1 MIMAYLLLAM
11 CVLII
16 RGLAGY
22 DSRFR
27 KGKYITIKSTVLSKI
42 LLDTMSP
49 YTRNL
54 RPKRDRNK
62 MSVTGAYLYSALLAV
77 LVINLVFLLIPDIP
91 SESWVIDT
99 DRFFLFTST
108 LNDKISAISILLLFL
123 SIFVCIFP
131 ALAYSVKE
139 ASPVWVKIL
148 ILILLALMLL
158 IDVFTSTYLLIEL
171 VRTFL

>member
-1 MIMAYLLLAM
+1 M
-11 CVLII
+11 CVVII
-16 RGLAGY
+16 RGVAGY

-27 KGKYITIKSTVLSKI
+27 KGKYFTIKNAVLSKI
-42 LLDTMSP
+42 LLDNTSF
-49 YTRNL
+49 YTRNV

-62 MSVTGAYLYSALLAV
+62 MSVPGAYLYSALLAV
-77 LVINLVFLLIPDIP
+77 LVINLVLLLIPDIP
-91 SESWVIDT
+91 CESWVIDT
-99 DRFFLFTST
+99 DKFFLFTST

-158 IDVFTSTYLLIEL
+158 IDVFISTYLLIEL

>member
-1 MIMAYLLLAM
+1 MS
-11 CVLII
+11 VVII
-16 RGLAGY
+16 RAVAGY

-27 KGKYITIKSTVLSKI
+27 KGKYFTIKNAVLSKI
-42 LLDTMSP
+42 LLGATSP

-91 SESWVIDT
+91 SETWVIDT
-99 DRFFLFTST
+99 GRFFLFTST
-108 LNDKISAISILLLFL
+108 LNDKISAISIFLLFL
-123 SIFVCIFP
+123 SIFVCIIRV
-131 ALAYSVKE
+131 LASSMKE

-158 IDVFTSTYLLIEL
+158 IDVFISTYLLIEL